1 MKQTYG
7 ILKLAWLLA
16 VLMALSCC
24 GQQEAISYQPIFS
37 TKSGHE
43 VQTYVVGI
51 HPLHNPKRLME
62 IYGPILDYINR
73 HIPEAHFRLEPARNY
88 EEFEKKLYAGYYDLA
103 MPNPYQTVR
112 ASRRVYDVFAK
123 MGDDAEFRGIILTR
137 KDSGIYEIQDLK
149 GKTIAYPAQSALA
162 AAMLP
167 QFYLHTHG
175 LDVNLDIENRY
186 VGSQES
192 AILNVL
198 RGYTVAVATWPLPW
212 KAFCAEHPDLASQL
226 EVKWETAPLLNNG
239 WIARKNVPPSIVVQF
254 KIQLLS
260 LHEYAEGRRIMARLP
275 ISRFESADNQT
286 YLPVTHFLE
295 DYSKHV
301 REITW

>member
-1 MKQTYG
+1 MKHAHG
-7 ILKLAWLLA
+7 LLKLAWLLA
-16 VLMALSCC
+16 ALIILSCC
-24 GQQEAISYQPIFS
+24 GREEAFSYQPIFS
-37 TKSGHE
+37 KKSGLE
-43 VQTYVVGI
+43 VQTYVIGI

-73 HIPEAHFRLEPARNY
+73 QIPEADFRLEPARNY

-103 MPNPYQTVR
+103 MPNPYQTLR
-112 ASRRVYDVFAK
+112 ASRHVYDVFAK
-123 MGDDAEFRGIILTR
+123 MGDDADFRGIILIR
-137 KDSGIYEIQDLK
+137 RDSGINEIQDLK
-149 GKTIAYPAQSALA
+149 GKAIAYPAQTALA

-175 LDVNLDIENRY
+175 LDVNQDVENRY

-198 RGYTVAVATWPLPW
+198 HGYTAAGATWPIPW
-212 KAFCAEHPDLASQL
+212 KAFCAEYPHLASQL

-239 WIARKNVPPSIVVQF
+239 WIARRNVPPSIVEQF

-260 LHEYAEGRRIMARLP
+260 LHESAEGRRVMDRLP
-275 ISRFESADNQT
+275 ISHFESADNQT
-286 YLPVTHFLE
+286 YLPVNQFLE